1 MRIRDPQWKKFGI
14 RDPRWK
20 KFGIRDKHPGC
31 ATLISSNTVGSP
43 SPRVRVRAMPHHLQ
57 EPGLPQGALPE
68 ARRQAFRLRPL
79 RQGVPQP
86 QEPPHAQEGPPPAR
100 GEVSILILL
109 CLRKEQIFH
118 FSVSFLCLSIPQC
131 CGLGSGGSVINWPP
145 GIGILNSVI
154 TESGNLRTSKQK

>member
-1 MRIRDPQWKKFGI
+1 MNDPDHISESLETIFFGLKYLNSLMRIRDPQWKKFRI

-20 KFGIRDKHPGC
+20 KFGIRDKHSGC

-43 SPRVRVRAMPHHLQ
+43 APRVRVRAMPHDLQ
-57 EPGLPQGALPE
+57 EPGLPQGALTQ

-86 QEPPHAQEGPPPAR
+86 QEPPHAQEGSPPAR

-109 CLRKEQIFH
+109 CLKEDRYFL
-118 FSVSFLCLSIPQC
+118 FLSVFLCVSLPQWC
-131 CGLGSGGSVINWPP
+131 
-145 GIGILNSVI
+145 
-154 TESGNLRTSKQK
+154 